1 MDKVIAS
8 LLVLIAAFILQYLWQ
23 YYTTMTDEDGV
34 VIAVDVAEPVTQKDE
49 PQVLSLQVFYVYFS
63 HIRLQMII
71 VDVNT
76 LLLILLFVVCSSVII
91 MNENENQNWLNGH
104 PSRWTWV
111 SQFPLTLPV
120 YTHPR

>member
-1 MDKVIAS
+1 
-8 LLVLIAAFILQYLWQ
+8 
-23 YYTTMTDEDGV
+23 MTDEDGV

-104 PSRWTWV
+104 PSR
-111 SQFPLTLPV
+111 
-120 YTHPR
+120 